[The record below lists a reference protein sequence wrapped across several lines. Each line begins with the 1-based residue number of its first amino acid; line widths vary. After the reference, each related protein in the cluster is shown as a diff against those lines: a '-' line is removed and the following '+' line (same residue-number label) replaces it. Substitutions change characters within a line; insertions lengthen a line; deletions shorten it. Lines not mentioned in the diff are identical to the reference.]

1 MADPLLTSL
10 CTICR
15 IQPPKYKCPRCS
27 TRTCSL
33 PCIKKH
39 KKWSSC
45 TGERD
50 PTVYVPPSKLRTDA
64 GIDHDYN
71 FLTKIERS
79 VEIAEK
85 ILRDEREIL
94 PQEGYNGP
102 PPNKRAR
109 LHKGRSRGR
118 VTLDENSRRWDR
130 NSLQRMQRLGIQVA
144 SVPFGMS
151 RSREN
156 KSSWNKRTNTINWQV
171 EWVVL
176 GGVPGDVNST
186 GSNATLKKSRIMHK
200 LLDQTPLYVGFANS
214 LCYHRYQQLSEQQ
227 RAEEKKARKKQ
238 PASLGDEALER
249 PGQPVAFAQNTDST
263 AWAAQPSPLQ
273 HHATAAWSR
282 LDPLRTKAD
291 PAAEARKDEYRFFY
305 QKPKRP
311 LREAERL
318 IPLEPTETLST
329 VLPGLEVVEFPTI
342 CVLPAGSPIPDEF
355 VLEERLL
362 PKETKMKTTPKKRKG
377 SALVE
382 YGSDEEGGD
391 LDGDKDKDEDDDDD
405 GDDDDGSE
413 DGELLDQE
421 PVDDDTTSS
430 SGSDSDMDGC

>member
-15 IQPPKYKCPRCS
+15 IQPPKYKCPRCA

-39 KKWSSC
+39 KNWSSC
-45 TGERD
+45 SGERD
-50 PTVYVPPSKLRTDA
+50 PTIYVPPSKLRTDA

-94 PQEGYNGP
+94 PQEGHNAP

-118 VTLDENSRRWDR
+118 VTLEENTRRWDR

-151 RSREN
+151 RSKEN

-176 GGVPGDVNST
+176 GEAGPTEG
-186 GSNATLKKSRIMHK
+186 NAAPQKSRIMHK
-200 LLDQTPLYVGFANS
+200 LLDQTPLYVGFSNS
-214 LCYHRYQQLSEQQ
+214 LGYHRYQQLSEQQ

-238 PASLGDEALER
+238 PSLLDDDSLEK
-249 PGQPVAFAQNTDST
+249 PGQPITFGQNTATT
-263 AWAAQPSPLQ
+263 AWAAQPLPIQ
-273 HHATAAWSR
+273 NHATAAWYI
-282 LDPLRTKAD
+282 LDPLRTKTGSAVE
-291 PAAEARKDEYRFFY
+291 PRKDEYQFFF

-311 LREAERL
+311 LREAEKL
-318 IPLEPTETLST
+318 VPLEPTESLST
-329 VLPGLEVVEFPTI
+329 LLPGLEVVEFPTI
-342 CVLPAGSPIPDEF
+342 CVLPAGAPIPDGF
-355 VLEERLL
+355 VVENR
-362 PKETKMKTTPKKRKG
+362 PKSKETKAVPKKRKG

-382 YGSDEEGGD
+382 YGSDEE
-391 LDGDKDKDEDDDDD
+391 DGEAEEDKDEAEDDDN
-405 GDDDDGSE
+405 DDGSE
-413 DGELLDQE
+413 DGELQDQE

-430 SGSDSDMDGC
+430 SGSDSDMDVD